1 MTVYLVDFENVK
13 SDGLY
18 GIDDLSQNDVV
29 YIFYSVNVD
38 KISFAVHKR
47 IIESK
52 ADIKTFKVE
61 VGHKNAL
68 DFQLASY
75 LGFLLKEDSSKEY
88 VIVSND
94 AGFNPLVTFWKKKN
108 YDVIVAA
115 DLTKLNQKQKYIKL
129 YNQVKGLVEDN
140 EQAKLLTDCIL
151 KYKTKQGLNNAIV
164 KVYGTTIGGKLYK
177 AIKPLIMDKKG
188 K

>member
-18 GIDDLSQNDVV
+18 GINDLSKTDAV

-38 KISFAVHKR
+38 KISFAVHKK

-52 ADIKTFKVE
+52 ADIQTFKVE

-68 DFQLASY
+68 DFQLSSY
-75 LGFLLKEDSSKEY
+75 LGYLLKEEPAKEY

-94 AGFNPLVTFWKKKN
+94 AGFGPLVAFWKKRN
-108 YDVIVAA
+108 FNVILAT
-115 DLTKLNQKQKYIKL
+115 DLTKLNQKQKYAKL
-129 YNQVKGLVEDN
+129 YNQVRGLVDDRD
-140 EQAKLLTDCIL
+140 QAKLLTDCIS
-151 KYKTKQGLNNAIV
+151 KYKTKQGINNAIV
-164 KVYGTTIGGKLYK
+164 KVYGTTVGGKLYK

>member
-13 SDGLY
+13 SDGLC
-18 GIDDLSQNDVV
+18 GIDELAENDTV

-38 KISFAVHKR
+38 KISFAVHKKM
-47 IIESK
+47 IESK
-52 ADIKTFKVE
+52 ADIKTIKIE

-68 DFQLASY
+68 DFQLAGY
-75 LGFLLKEDSSKEY
+75 LGYLLKEDNTREY

-94 AGFNPLVTFWKKKN
+94 AGFGPLVSFWRKKN
-108 YDVIVAA
+108 YNVILAA
-115 DLTKLNQKQKYIKL
+115 DITKLNQKQKYK
-129 YNQVKGLVEDN
+129 NMFTQVKGLVEDT

-164 KVYGTTIGGKLYK
+164 KVYGTTVGGKLYK
-177 AIKPLIMDKKG
+177 SIKPLIMDKKG

>member
-18 GIDDLSQNDVV
+18 GIDDLSGNDTV

-38 KISFAVHKR
+38 KISFAMHKK
-47 IIESK
+47 INDSK
-52 ADIKTFKVE
+52 ADIKTIKVE

-68 DFQLASY
+68 DFQLSSY
-75 LGFLLKEDSSKEY
+75 LGFLLHEDSAKEY

-94 AGFNPLVTFWKKKN
+94 AGFGPLVSFWKKKN
-108 YDVIVAA
+108 YNIILAT
-115 DLTKLNQKQKYIKL
+115 DLTKLNQKQKYTKL